1 MNPNKKREFPLA
13 QVYGL
18 LEPGPVVLVTTT
30 RAGRANHVKGRAP
43 HVANIM
49 PLSWHTMME
58 FVPPLVG
65 CVISSQNHTFE
76 MLRATGECV
85 INVPT
90 VELAKKVVSCGNT
103 SGQSVDKFKTFGLTP
118 VAASVVAA
126 PLIAECYASLECKV
140 FDLKLVTQYNFFILE
155 VVKAWIDPR
164 RKRPR
169 TIHHQGEGVFVVP
182 DRTLKLPSQKT
193 SFLTK

>member
-18 LEPGPVVLVTTT
+18 LEPGPVVLVTTA

-169 TIHHQGEGVFVVP
+169 TIHHHGEGVFVVP